1 MAVTRFG
8 EPAEAGPPQRLN
20 GPATEYFVGGRD
32 LTRASREYKIEGVQ
46 DREYKAAASMT
57 ASHPQRKRNGSVS
70 SAARRRSIYRE

>member
-8 EPAEAGPPQRLN
+8 EPAGAEPPQRLN

-32 LTRASREYKIEGVQ
+32 LTGAS
-46 DREYKAAASMT
+46 REYKAAASMT

-70 SAARRRSIYRE
+70 SAARRRSIY

>member
-8 EPAEAGPPQRLN
+8 EPAGAGPPQRLN

-32 LTRASREYKIEGVQ
+32 LTSASEGVQ
-46 DREYKAAASMT
+46 GWREYKAAASMT
-57 ASHPQRKRNGSVS
+57 ASHPHRKRNGSVS